1 MARFDVYVVPRSS
14 RTGPDGRYGG
24 LPRLRVK
31 APATDGRANA
41 EAARRLRAL
50 LGAPVG
56 LKSGGR
62 ARRKTFEA
70 DLAGRVFEAK
80 LRAAFGD

>member
-1 MARFDVYVVPRSS
+1 
-14 RTGPDGRYGG
+14 
-24 LPRLRVK
+24 VK

-41 EAARRLRAL
+41 EAERRLRDL
-50 LGAPVG
+50 LAAPVG

-62 ARRKTFEA
+62 GRRKTFEV
-70 DLAGRVFEAK
+70 DLGARALETK